1 MTHTLTNKVPVH
13 KLSNGDKVVNHTP
26 ETEDKTLMSFAA
38 NLRAVCVDMIPF
50 FDLSTAK
57 GRKLPSVSFGWTDND
72 PNQYKKHRVFVCG
85 KMKRPS
91 LITGAHHNMKNR
103 SLLRIA
109 TLALQVVEYMNRDA
123 EYKTP
128 EMKGS
133 APYTASFFH
142 KEFANYMG
150 YKDEPH
156 NKLSKFFTF
165 HGISII
171 LNGKVAIHEDSGNPT
186 EVNNDQTYSMN
197 TKIPVYDNMW
207 KCKSFS
213 NILKKMGVKRQD
225 SKATLSVS
233 IMIYKKKCVTDF
245 VKRWD
250 TVSTTGRSTADN
262 PIQRYLFDLLSTVNC
277 EHNYSRIFHD
287 TEVRR
292 QMMMDASQSTHKQP
306 CFFGKTYRSPESV
319 DRTAYLTSLFDEIVC
334 FGADTGTHFTKAD
347 IIGTALFLGSETNGT
362 LLMMGCME
370 LMRKEGMSARFKKE
384 LKHHSMYSI
393 WGRAQKGLF
402 NI

>member
-1 MTHTLTNKVPVH
+1 
-13 KLSNGDKVVNHTP
+13 
-26 ETEDKTLMSFAA
+26 MSFAA

-171 LNGKVAIHEDSGNPT
+171 LNGKDSIETREDMNGNL
-186 EVNNDQTYSMN
+186 V
-197 TKIPVYDNMW
+197 
-207 KCKSFS
+207 
-213 NILKKMGVKRQD
+213 
-225 SKATLSVS
+225 
-233 IMIYKKKCVTDF
+233 
-245 VKRWD
+245 
-250 TVSTTGRSTADN
+250 
-262 PIQRYLFDLLSTVNC
+262 
-277 EHNYSRIFHD
+277 
-287 TEVRR
+287 
-292 QMMMDASQSTHKQP
+292 
-306 CFFGKTYRSPESV
+306 
-319 DRTAYLTSLFDEIVC
+319 
-334 FGADTGTHFTKAD
+334 TGTTFPLPST
-347 IIGTALFLGSETNGT
+347 ILEV
-362 LLMMGCME
+362 
-370 LMRKEGMSARFKKE
+370 EGV
-384 LKHHSMYSI
+384 
-393 WGRAQKGLF
+393 RACGPVVYP
-402 NI
+402 